1 MTRKGVSAAVAVS
14 EINNIGVNEATN
26 DSLGRKVVAA
36 LFSVVLAS
44 VIIGA
49 TGFSSGYA
57 HNAAHDTRHVMV
69 FPCH

>member
-1 MTRKGVSAAVAVS
+1 MIEKDVSTAVAVS
-14 EINNIGVNEATN
+14 KLNNEVEVGVSSA
-26 DSLGRKVVAA
+26 LGKKIIAA
-36 LFSVVLAS
+36 AFAVVLAS

-49 TGFSSGYA
+49 TGFAPGYA

>member
-1 MTRKGVSAAVAVS
+1 MNQKSVSTALAAS
-14 EINNIGVNEATN
+14 QINNEVTTTAS
-26 DSLGRKVVAA
+26 DSLWNKVVAA
-36 LFSVVLAS
+36 VFAVLLAS

-49 TGFSSGYA
+49 TGFAPGYA

>member
-1 MTRKGVSAAVAVS
+1 MMQKDVSRAVAVS
-14 EINNIGVNEATN
+14 AVNSDVGDVAI
-26 DSLGRKVVAA
+26 DSLSKKVIAA
-36 LFSVVLAS
+36 VFAVILAS

-49 TGFSSGYA
+49 TGFAPGYA

>member
-1 MTRKGVSAAVAVS
+1 MSQKSVSTVLAASQVINGVTTTAS
-14 EINNIGVNEATN
+14 
-26 DSLGRKVVAA
+26 DSLGNKMVAA
-36 LFSVVLAS
+36 VFAVILAS

-49 TGFSSGYA
+49 TGFAPGYA